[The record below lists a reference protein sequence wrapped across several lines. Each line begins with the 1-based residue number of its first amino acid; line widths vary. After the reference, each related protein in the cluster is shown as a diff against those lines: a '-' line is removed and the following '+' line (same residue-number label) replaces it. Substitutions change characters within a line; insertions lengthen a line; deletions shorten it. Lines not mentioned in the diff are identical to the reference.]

1 MGTLSPFHGL
11 KKDVVLFVL
20 EREAASEWVGEQVV
34 GWLWESICKPVDT
47 ECCGCKHCREMELFS
62 A

>member
-1 MGTLSPFHGL
+1 MGTLPPFHGL
-11 KKDVVLFVL
+11 QKDVVLFVL